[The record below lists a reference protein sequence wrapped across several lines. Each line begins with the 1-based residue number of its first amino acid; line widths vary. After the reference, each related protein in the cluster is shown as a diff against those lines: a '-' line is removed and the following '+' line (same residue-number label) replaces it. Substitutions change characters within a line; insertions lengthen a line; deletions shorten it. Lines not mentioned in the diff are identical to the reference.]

1 MAVLGLFVIVLAS
14 ATLYTT
20 YKSAAYADTTA
31 DFEEPKCTVLFDPPE
46 QDVAVGDT
54 FTVTVKVDDVQAL
67 WGYEIGLK
75 FDRSVMEYVGS
86 RLPYWRFISGRIEY
100 LFWVAGT
107 NPQNGEVELMEFM
120 FEAKTEGSSA
130 LSLYVHE
137 LATRI
142 YWDAPKDYVGW
153 PIPHKLSEGLV
164 TIS

>member
-1 MAVLGLFVIVLAS
+1 MAVLALFVIVFAS

-20 YKSAAYADTTA
+20 YKSAAYAETTA
-31 DFEEPKCTVLFDPPE
+31 DIDEVKCTVLFDPAE
-46 QDVAVGDT
+46 QSVAVGDT
-54 FTVTVKVDDVQAL
+54 FTVTVKLDDVQAL

-107 NPQNGEVELMEFM
+107 NPQYGEVELVEFI
-120 FEAKTEGSSA
+120 FKAKAEGTST
-130 LSLYVHE
+130 LSLYAHE